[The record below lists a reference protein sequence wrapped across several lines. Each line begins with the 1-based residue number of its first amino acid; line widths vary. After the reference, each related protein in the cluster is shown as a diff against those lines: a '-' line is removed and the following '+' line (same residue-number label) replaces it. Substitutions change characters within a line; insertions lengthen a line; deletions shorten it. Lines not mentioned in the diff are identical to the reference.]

1 MQEIADFNW
10 WRSLYLVVFGI
21 IICQSNDPQIGKL
34 ISHILYI
41 ATAMPAKASFQLPAK
56 AADRAG
62 DAKKKESSPAVDG
75 KKNESNKRSKQKK
88 PADQSSDGAAQG
100 MQSMILEDAA
110 GAAISSSRTDR
121 FVLLGQRSFEQMD
134 ETIKQ
139 KILVAAGKSEA
150 ELWPSIGYLEH
161 LKTLQRPLG
170 DEGMQKG
177 TAETITIDFIHSGA
191 DMEFIVPILQL
202 IEPDL
207 SSRSIIM
214 NSHLRP
220 ANFRENGK
228 AVNWRSAKIDEFTP
242 TDKMLDVINGRTDP
256 PAAAKE
262 WFFRRDFKD
271 SFGAR
276 MSTSIEMGKLLHV
289 ASLMRLTRPQVE
301 FMIKDTLN
309 QSWQGTSLQN
319 SVTAVVVADLKYP
332 KGNSGSGQL
341 GRVTPYAMDY
351 SELNRIDVYFR
362 DAQAVNNLRAFSA
375 PITLTLGVDHGND
388 ALQATV
394 TLVPIKSQQQRTA
407 LWESWEMETID
418 EAKSAAKADSLVT
431 EVVVVRA
438 KLDVSYTATYKAG
451 KKLSLG
457 GLQKALAE
465 ALGGVPTG
473 IHSVAIRTCDQ
484 YKARFDLGVT
494 VCLHETP
501 GTVWTR
507 VLTNRLQSKDAQYL
521 EGKVFAS
528 IRTKGEVT
536 IARLSE
542 ASPAEEDEL
551 SIGEVTRELKRW
563 LLDYGPLFIPKVTTT
578 RELVVWEATSDTQ
591 ITALDQILGPVDK
604 QLKIEDR
611 SYCDVRTVFSGK
623 VTSSTLFPALL
634 QMRDL
639 EIYIYE
645 GSAGVADFDFYEMYH
660 PRQDPYRSEQAAT
673 MELSA

>member
-1 MQEIADFNW
+1 
-10 WRSLYLVVFGI
+10 
-21 IICQSNDPQIGKL
+21 
-34 ISHILYI
+34 
-41 ATAMPAKASFQLPAK
+41 
-56 AADRAG
+56 
-62 DAKKKESSPAVDG
+62 
-75 KKNESNKRSKQKK
+75 
-88 PADQSSDGAAQG
+88 
-100 MQSMILEDAA
+100 
-110 GAAISSSRTDR
+110 
-121 FVLLGQRSFEQMD
+121 
-134 ETIKQ
+134 
-139 KILVAAGKSEA
+139 
-150 ELWPSIGYLEH
+150 
-161 LKTLQRPLG
+161 
-170 DEGMQKG
+170 
-177 TAETITIDFIHSGA
+177 
-191 DMEFIVPILQL
+191 
-202 IEPDL
+202 
-207 SSRSIIM
+207 
-214 NSHLRP
+214 
-220 ANFRENGK
+220 
-228 AVNWRSAKIDEFTP
+228 
-242 TDKMLDVINGRTDP
+242 
-256 PAAAKE
+256 
-262 WFFRRDFKD
+262 
-271 SFGAR
+271 
-276 MSTSIEMGKLLHV
+276 
-289 ASLMRLTRPQVE
+289 
-301 FMIKDTLN
+301 
-309 QSWQGTSLQN
+309 
-319 SVTAVVVADLKYP
+319 
-332 KGNSGSGQL
+332 
-341 GRVTPYAMDY
+341 
-351 SELNRIDVYFR
+351 
-362 DAQAVNNLRAFSA
+362 
-375 PITLTLGVDHGND
+375 
-388 ALQATV
+388 
-394 TLVPIKSQQQRTA
+394 
-407 LWESWEMETID
+407 METID
-418 EAKSAAKADSLVT
+418 EAKTAAKVDSLEA

-438 KLDVSYTATYKAG
+438 KLDVSYTAAYKAG

-457 GLQKALAE
+457 GMQKALAE

-578 RELVVWEATSDTQ
+578 SEPVVWEATNDTQ

-604 QLKIEDR
+604 KLKIEDR

-645 GSAGVADFDFYEMYH
+645 GSVGVADFDFYEMYH